1 MEREGLRNR
10 FVIFMPEVKFF
21 ENKIFIDNTVLEK
34 QQALLF
40 LEAFRKM
47 KEHLRKNPEESGV
60 KKIVVGNKM
69 FDFNV
74 GGKVGAAS
82 VFADEIL
89 TRDEL
94 DALEMNEKLIVS

>member
-1 MEREGLRNR
+1 MIEFKTNGT
-10 FVIFMPEVKFF
+10 
-21 ENKIFIDNTVLEK
+21 KIFIDNTILEK

-47 KEHLRKNPEESGV
+47 KEHLRKNPEARGV
-60 KKIVVGNKM
+60 KKIVVGEKM

-74 GGKVGAAS
+74 GGKIGVAS

-94 DALEMNEKLIVS
+94 DALEMNEKMLK

>member
-1 MEREGLRNR
+1 MSDFKISGS
-10 FVIFMPEVKFF
+10 
-21 ENKIFIDNTVLEK
+21 KIFIDNTILEK

-40 LEAFRKM
+40 LEAFKKM
-47 KEHLRKNPEESGV
+47 KEHLQKNPEDKGV
-60 KKIVVGNKM
+60 KKIVVNDKM

-74 GGKVGAAS
+74 GGKIGVAS

-94 DALEMNEKLIVS
+94 DALEMNENLLK

>member
-1 MEREGLRNR
+1 MSDFKISG
-10 FVIFMPEVKFF
+10 
-21 ENKIFIDNTVLEK
+21 NKIFIDNTILEK

-47 KEHLRKNPEESGV
+47 KEHLQKNPNDSGV
-60 KKIVVGNKM
+60 KKIVVENKM

-74 GGKVGAAS
+74 GGKVGVAS
-82 VFADEIL
+82 VFSQTGDAAEQRRLMGGIEIL

-94 DALEMNEKLIVS
+94 DALEMNERFLK